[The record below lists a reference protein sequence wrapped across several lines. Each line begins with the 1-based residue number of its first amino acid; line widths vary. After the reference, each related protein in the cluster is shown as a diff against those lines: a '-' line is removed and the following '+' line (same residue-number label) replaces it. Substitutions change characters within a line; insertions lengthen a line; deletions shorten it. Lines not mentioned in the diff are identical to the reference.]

1 MKYLP
6 FAILFL
12 FLGCNKRGDK
22 QQPETDIVPATDI
35 VIEEPPVIVIEKP
48 KLPKGAL
55 AADFLGNQDSI
66 YAYIKKID
74 SINET
79 TLIGFENELLPE
91 INISESIGAEL
102 QILKLKNFNN
112 DILFVNAK
120 LKDTNFN
127 EYYLFVWKDSA
138 WKQPTNR
145 FNIHKSNMT
154 DTLIPIS
161 NNPKDSTQL
170 LRYYSVF
177 DMDRKSEKKFT
188 WKLMQESIPIE
199 E

>member
-1 MKYLP
+1 MRRLL

-12 FLGCNKRGDK
+12 FLGCKKLGDK
-22 QQPETDIVPATDI
+22 QQPEVDI
-35 VIEEPPVIVIEKP
+35 VIEEPSIIVNEGS
-48 KLPKGAL
+48 KLPKDAL
-55 AADFLGNQDSI
+55 TANFTGNQDSI

-74 SINET
+74 SINEA

-102 QILKLKNFNN
+102 QILKLKNFSN
-112 DILFVNAK
+112 DILLVNAR

-127 EYYLFVWKDSA
+127 EYYLFVWNDTV
-138 WKQPTNR
+138 WKQPVNR

-154 DTLIPIS
+154 DTLIPIH